1 MIEIEDLTDQLRR
14 YEGEIGKLKQIIEL
28 KE

>member
-1 MIEIEDLTDQLRR
+1 MIEIEDLSDQLRR
-14 YEGEIGKLKQIIEL
+14 YEGEISKLKSIIEL